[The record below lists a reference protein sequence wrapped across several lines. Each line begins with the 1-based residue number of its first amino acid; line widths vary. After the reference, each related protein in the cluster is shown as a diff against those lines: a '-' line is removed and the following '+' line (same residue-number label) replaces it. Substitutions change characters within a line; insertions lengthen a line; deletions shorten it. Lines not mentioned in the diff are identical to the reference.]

1 MNAKPKQLE
10 FILVERDGLLESHRL
25 AMAAALRVL
34 KRCREEGSTHLRNDA
49 VYAYR
54 LLRKELGVAA

>member
-25 AMAAALRVL
+25 AMAAALSVL
-34 KRCREEGSTHLRNDA
+34 KRCRAEGSTHLRNDA

-54 LLRKELGVAA
+54 LLRKQLEIAA

>member
-1 MNAKPKQLE
+1 MNTHPKQLE
-10 FILVERDGLLESHRL
+10 FILVERDPSLESARL

-34 KRCREEGSTHLRNDA
+34 KRCRAEGSTHLRNDA

-54 LLRKELGVAA
+54 LIRRELGVAA